1 MINIDNLEEILKE
14 VNYPALYEL
23 EEGEMAEDAFKK
35 MITTGK
41 LVLMA
46 EDLPKVLEI
55 LNDPIFMSISSE
67 QVIYDEMIKK
77 TFGIPK
83 IKNK

>member
-1 MINIDNLEEILKE
+1 MINLDNLEEILKE

-35 MITTGK
+35 IVGK
-41 LVLMA
+41 CKINLNKK
-46 EDLPKVLEI
+46 DIDKVLSI
-55 LNDPIFMSISSE
+55 LNDPMFMAVSSE

-83 IKNK
+83 IKN